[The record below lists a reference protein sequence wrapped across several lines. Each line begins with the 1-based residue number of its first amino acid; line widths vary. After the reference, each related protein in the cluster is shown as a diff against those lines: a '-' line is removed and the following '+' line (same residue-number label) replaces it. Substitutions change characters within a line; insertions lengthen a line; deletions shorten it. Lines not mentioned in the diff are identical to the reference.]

1 MDHCAEAIRTFVGE
15 GQHIL
20 YVPFGGGWSW
30 NFIRGRLQKADFG
43 FASSQLD
50 VLLDPSGADENTAAA
65 NKRKIE
71 WATCIWFGGGKP
83 ITLLEKL
90 QALGPLYVMLGD
102 AIDSGRVKLVGVSAG
117 TIVPSMTLST
127 ANDKQQ
133 EGQPALGIFPF
144 HVHPHWLGA
153 SELEPAQHLRT
164 AKTIGPVLSLD
175 SDAWATFENGQ
186 VQVHGKARAS
196 ALSWRKVGTTEPTEG
211 TAITHVNAP
220 QLAAALA
227 SKDRNG
233 ERLVF
238 KQAEWDTM
246 AIVVDGGL
254 TMKHYIKG
262 GDEYFTP
269 HSDRSHAMIFTKNSR
284 VVLAPG
290 DRLRYTVRE
299 DGTCRWQMEHF
310 RLTEGGLKLQYSFFT
325 PRRINLMY
333 LADVR
338 PGETMRL
345 AVSEDGQFGRTS
357 KMALQAFLKHKG
369 LYEFGI
375 DGDFGISMLDDVKK
389 VQKLMNDMAVA
400 GTPDGGEPPA
410 GDFQYLQTQLAKDP
424 EGFLKTVERING
436 APFGNSGST
445 KALQRLLGIKADG
458 FFGARPWI
466 ERWVAHHLDSPSCA
480 RCSLTHHL
488 VCFVLAGTFSVK
500 ALQNWCNL
508 EGATRWGDDWVT
520 CSVDGVWG
528 PKTATAMQKVISSK
542 EVEFQKVFSNMF
554 VSGHFGKQ
562 SKIALQAFLKMRDV
576 YHDPVNGDFGSR
588 APSTSVVAL
597 QTWINQ
603 RGKDH
608 DVNIANLVKA
618 LQFESRFVSTPSEL
632 PRRVPL

>member
-458 FFGARPWI
+458 FFG
-466 ERWVAHHLDSPSCA
+466 
-480 RCSLTHHL
+480 
-488 VCFVLAGTFSVK
+488 TFSVK

-608 DVNIANLVKA
+608 DVNIANLNGELGLNGTDIKVRNKTVMA
-618 LQFESRFVSTPSEL
+618 LQRLFNKITEPFDLV
-632 PRRVPL
+632 